1 MIGKEGSKHELTC
14 CIFLYYSK
22 KNCSRAFLSYMVWQE
37 HLAEITTD
45 ISIFPRSRQQLF
57 QNCICH
63 RQTHLQKLLQLGKC
77 FFACFFYEQFH
88 PNSLFFIQQVFV
100 QNSGIHFDSAIL
112 YAYAQFIFQPS
123 AHNAQK
129 TDAENKQNKTDTVS
143 LNSLDSM
150 WP

>member
-77 FFACFFYEQFH
+77 FLLVFSMSNSTPTVYFSSNRFLSRIQAYILTVQYYMHMHSSFFN
-88 PNSLFFIQQVFV
+88 P
-100 QNSGIHFDSAIL
+100 
-112 YAYAQFIFQPS
+112 QPIMLRKQM
-123 AHNAQK
+123 QK
-129 TDAENKQNKTDTVS
+129 TNKIKQIQF
-143 LNSLDSM
+143 L
-150 WP
+150 